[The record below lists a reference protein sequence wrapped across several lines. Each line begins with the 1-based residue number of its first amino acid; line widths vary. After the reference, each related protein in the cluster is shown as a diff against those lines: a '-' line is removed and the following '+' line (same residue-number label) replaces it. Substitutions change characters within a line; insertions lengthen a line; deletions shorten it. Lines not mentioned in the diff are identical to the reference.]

1 MPSMVAKRRR
11 GPSKEGSFICLFAG
25 YIQGI
30 AENVRP
36 VDCNVVISV
45 NFVIFV
51 AFLEYI

>member
-1 MPSMVAKRRR
+1 MPNTVAKRRR

-25 YIQGI
+25 YVQSI

-36 VDCNVVISV
+36 VDCNVVTS
-45 NFVIFV
+45 VIFVTSV